1 MRGAFLFALIL
12 VSSVLCVGSAAEE
25 GAILSAAH
33 TSLTYPPRELDQST
47 GHKFVYIRVSRVV
60 NPRTIPVAIEVHV
73 QPPGGAKIYLGG
85 FALFPADNPGEFIVP
100 SQGKIDCGGQVL
112 VSLQGEVIE
121 AQAAEVEVEITE
133 VRLVDG
139 LEPAAR

>member
-33 TSLTYPPRELDQST
+33 TSLTYPARELDQST

-73 QPPGGAKIYLGG
+73 SRLEARRSTWVGSPCFPLTTPGSLLCLRRARLIAVGRYWYLYR
-85 FALFPADNPGEFIVP
+85 
-100 SQGKIDCGGQVL
+100 
-112 VSLQGEVIE
+112 
-121 AQAAEVEVEITE
+121 
-133 VRLVDG
+133 VR
-139 LEPAAR
+139 